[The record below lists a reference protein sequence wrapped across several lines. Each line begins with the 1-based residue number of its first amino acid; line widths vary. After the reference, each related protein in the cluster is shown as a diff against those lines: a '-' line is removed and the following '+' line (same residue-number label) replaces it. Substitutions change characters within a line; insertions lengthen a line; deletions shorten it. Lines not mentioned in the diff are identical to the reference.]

1 MKKLLSL
8 TVATMFVLS
17 GSAFAA
23 ETATQPVKAAT
34 EQSSA
39 TPHKAGDKTKQH
51 KKHSNAKKVT
61 KDAAGTPA
69 A

>member
-8 TVATMFVLS
+8 AVATMFVLS

-39 TPHKAGDKTKQH
+39 TPHKASDKTKQH